1 MDQPPQPRR
10 RRVAAPL
17 RRLLRHWL
25 STRAEAERAFPAP
38 TLAAISEAIMAG
50 EQTHRGEVRLIVE
63 KALPWSVLRAGVGH
77 RQRALALFADHG
89 IWDTEEN
96 CGVLV
101 YVNLADHTVD
111 IVADR
116 GIARKIEHATWQA
129 ICDAMSAGFARREYH
144 AATLGALARI
154 NDLLRQ
160 HFPANGPRPNE
171 LPDRPLML

>member
-1 MDQPPQPRR
+1 MQAAPPHNDG
-10 RRVAAPL
+10 PL

-25 STRAEAERAFPAP
+25 STRAEAARAFPP
-38 TLAAISEAIMAG
+38 AALGAITEAITLG

-63 KALPWSVLRAGVGH
+63 KALPWPVLRAGVRG

-116 GIARKIEHATWQA
+116 GIARKIDKATWQA
-129 ICDAMSAGFARREYH
+129 ICDTMTAGFARRAYQQ
-144 AATLGALARI
+144 ATLAALARI
-154 NDLLRQ
+154 NELLHL
-160 HFPANGPRPNE
+160 HFPANGARPNE